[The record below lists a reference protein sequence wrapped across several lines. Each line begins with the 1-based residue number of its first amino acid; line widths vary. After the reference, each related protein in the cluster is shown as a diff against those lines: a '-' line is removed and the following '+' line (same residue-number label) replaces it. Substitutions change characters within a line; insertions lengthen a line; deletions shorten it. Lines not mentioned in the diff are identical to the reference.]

1 MYSIMAKMP
10 TLGSLANQDYPNI
23 QEAKIKM
30 FGSSSFLLN
39 HKFSRFGENH
49 VIRTREYFSHRKKRR
64 RRRNSDVTAF
74 RKPYLQPLS
83 SVAKDPSSGLPQLL
97 GFLSVSAQVT
107 WYGPCLCPCLLPS
120 PTLVSLGF
128 GGPKLST
135 RPNAGVDSGSEL
147 KWMIQKHSEGLVNI
161 VVCLCLYS
169 HSGRTY
175 FREFTIVS
183 QW

>member
-1 MYSIMAKMP
+1 MKADAHQLWCLFCWSSAFKDPLVLSDPPQTYFQLNPVIFTLRDFARGFFSTLFYFEIHMYSIMAKMP

-107 WYGPCLCPCLLPS
+107 
-120 PTLVSLGF
+120 
-128 GGPKLST
+128 
-135 RPNAGVDSGSEL
+135 
-147 KWMIQKHSEGLVNI
+147 
-161 VVCLCLYS
+161 
-169 HSGRTY
+169 
-175 FREFTIVS
+175 
-183 QW
+183 